1 MAFSNNKKI
10 VKNTVLLYFRMLLLM
25 AVSFYT
31 SRVILDTLGVDDYG
45 IYNLIGGF
53 ITLFSFISAALVSA
67 IQRYFNV
74 ALGHRDDEQFQKI
87 YSMGIIVF
95 IMFSAFLLLVG
106 ETVGLWFVQNKLN
119 IPAGRETAAMWVY
132 QLSILTLIIH
142 LFRTPDNAAII
153 AYEKMG
159 FYAYLSIG
167 EALLKLGI
175 VFLLKLGNMDKLI
188 LYVIL
193 YCCTTAIINLAY
205 KLYCNRSFSTC
216 RFKFV
221 WDGKLFKELLTFSG
235 WNVLT
240 SGTHVLTNQGNAF
253 FLNHYYSVAVN
264 AAQGIAG
271 QVYNAVNSFLTNFQV
286 AFKPQIVKTYAA
298 REMEDHYNLV
308 FRSAKLSL
316 YLMLALVVPIVFNL
330 EGLLNIWLVEVPQ
343 FTREFC
349 LFVLLAYVMD
359 SLGAPLV
366 TSIFANGD
374 IKEIQIWQSTLY
386 VAQLIA
392 CFFLLRAKY
401 PPYIVSVSVFVVH
414 ALFVVVYM
422 VYGKKKCNI
431 SLRRYSKEALFPGA
445 LVAVCSLILPFG
457 IRHIT
462 GNIWV
467 ILGACALDCLWVV
480 AISFFI
486 GMKKEERQFV
496 LNIFISKIKKH
507 Q

>member
-1 MAFSNNKKI
+1 MAFSDNKKI
-10 VKNTVLLYFRMLLLM
+10 VKNTVLLYVRMLLLM

-53 ITLFSFISAALVSA
+53 ITLFSFISSALVSA

-74 ALGHRDDEQFQKI
+74 ALGHRDDEQFKRI
-87 YSMGIIVF
+87 YSMGIMVF
-95 IMFSAFLLLVG
+95 VMFSAFLLLVG

-132 QLSILTLIIH
+132 QVSILTLIIH
-142 LFRTPDNAAII
+142 LFRTTDNVAII

-175 VFLLKLGNMDKLI
+175 VFLLSVGNVDKLI

-193 YCCTTAIINLAY
+193 YCVATLLINIAY
-205 KLYCNRSFSTC
+205 KLYCNRVFTTC
-216 RFKFV
+216 RFKFI
-221 WDGKLFKELLTFSG
+221 WDKGLFKELLTFSG

-264 AAQGIAG
+264 AAQGVAG
-271 QVYNAVNSFLTNFQV
+271 QVYNAVNNFLTNFQV

-298 REMEDHYNLV
+298 GEMENHYNLV
-308 FRSAKLSL
+308 FRAAKLSL

-330 EGLLNIWLVEVPQ
+330 EGLLNIWLVDVPQ
-343 FTREFC
+343 YTREFC

-359 SLGAPLV
+359 SIGAPLG
-366 TSIFANGD
+366 TSIFANGN
-374 IKEIQIWQSTLY
+374 IKGVQIWQSVLY
-386 VAQLIA
+386 VAQLVA
-392 CFFLLRAKY
+392 CFFLLRAKF

-414 ALFVVVYM
+414 ALFVVIYM
-422 VYGKKKCNI
+422 VYGKLLCNI
-431 SLRRYSKEALFPGA
+431 SLRRYSFEVLLPGA
-445 LVAVCSLILPFG
+445 LVTVCSLIVPYV

-467 ILGACALDCLWVV
+467 ILCICAVDCLWTMAV
-480 AISFFI
+480 AFFV
-486 GMKKEERQFV
+486 GMKKEEKQFV
-496 LNIFISKIKKH
+496 LNLLTSRLKKK
-507 Q
+507 

>member
-10 VKNTVLLYFRMLLLM
+10 VKNTVLLYVRMLLLM

-53 ITLFSFISAALVSA
+53 ITLFSFISSALVSA

-74 ALGHRDDEQFQKI
+74 ALGHRDDEQFKRI
-87 YSMGIIVF
+87 YSMGIMVF
-95 IMFSAFLLLVG
+95 VMFSAFLLLVG

-132 QLSILTLIIH
+132 QVSILTLIIH

-159 FYAYLSIG
+159 FYAYLGIG

-175 VFLLKLGNMDKLI
+175 VFLLSVGNVDKLI

-193 YCCTTAIINLAY
+193 YCISTLLINIAY
-205 KLYCNRSFSTC
+205 KLYCNRVFTTC
-216 RFKFV
+216 RFKFI
-221 WDGKLFKELLTFSG
+221 WDKGLFKELLTFSG

-264 AAQGIAG
+264 AAQGVAG

-298 REMEDHYNLV
+298 GEMEDHYNLV
-308 FRSAKLSL
+308 FRAAKLSL

-330 EGLLNIWLVEVPQ
+330 DGLLNIWLVEVPQ

-359 SLGAPLV
+359 SIGAPLG
-366 TSIFANGD
+366 TSVFANGN
-374 IKEIQIWQSTLY
+374 IKGIQIWQSVLY
-386 VAQLIA
+386 VVQLIA

-414 ALFVVVYM
+414 ALFVVIYM
-422 VYGKKKCNI
+422 VYGKLLCNI
-431 SLRRYSKEALFPGA
+431 SLRRYSLEVLLPSA
-445 LVAVCSLILPFG
+445 LVTICSLIVPFV

-467 ILGACALDCLWVV
+467 ILGVCAVDCLWTMAV
-480 AISFFI
+480 AFFV
-486 GMKKEERQFV
+486 GMKKEEKQFV
-496 LNIFISKIKKH
+496 LNLLTSRVKKK
-507 Q
+507 